1 MPKIPA
7 MKLRNSGTYR
17 RGTAYR
23 SIEKGFTLVELMVVV
38 AIVTILTMIA
48 MPSYQDYVT
57 RGKIPDATSNL
68 ATKRVQMEQYFQD
81 NRTYAG
87 AAPCSSDTTTSKYFT
102 FTGTCA
108 ATTYT
113 LTATGTGSMAGFV
126 YTIDQDNNK
135 ATPGAAS
142 GWTTNN
148 TCWVTAKGGAC

>member
-7 MKLRNSGTYR
+7 MNPRTSATDR
-17 RGTAYR
+17 RGSAYR
-23 SIEKGFTLVELMVVV
+23 PSAKGFTLVELMVVV
-38 AIVTILTMIA
+38 VIISILTMIA
-48 MPSYQDYVT
+48 MPSYQDYIT

-68 ATKRVQMEQYFQD
+68 AMKRVQMEQYFQD

-87 AAPCSSDTTTSKYFT
+87 AAPCSSDATTSKYFT
-102 FTGTCA
+102 FTGVCA
-108 ATTYT
+108 AATYT

-135 ATPGAAS
+135 ATTGVAA

-148 TCWVTAKGGAC
+148 TCWVTAKGGTC